1 MKGRE
6 INESEGGRMNEKGKR
21 DKKEDRMECVGMCVC
36 VGEGESER
44 SRVNFTIIFRGA
56 FAPVDLR

>member
-6 INESEGGRMNEKGKR
+6 INESEVGRMNEKGKR
-21 DKKEDRMECVGMCVC
+21 DKKEDRMECVC
-36 VGEGESER
+36 VGEEESER